1 MKESSPDTRPALPQH
16 PAAGFA
22 DGIRFAL
29 ATLRHLQGQQPDL
42 QINTEVCQA
51 LERAADEAKQPEPHT
66 QGSHRTLPTADDTS
80 QPPAPQHLNDP
91 ETHSSEC
98 GLPDCNYRA
107 SGLTDA
113 EAQANL
119 SRHLDDAHG
128 PETETLAEAGQNAYR
143 RCLSAAQSATAWFA
157 RTNEIPD
164 IARRRRAMKLANES
178 RLWSERA
185 AERIDRAW
193 RVARNGQHIPNAADP

>member
-1 MKESSPDTRPALPQH
+1 MLEHAAHEAVGRQNTGLP
-16 PAAGFA
+16 
-22 DGIRFAL
+22 
-29 ATLRHLQGQQPDL
+29 
-42 QINTEVCQA
+42 
-51 LERAADEAKQPEPHT
+51 KPHT
-66 QGSHRTLPTADDTS
+66 HAAYRPLPTAADTS
-80 QPPAPQHLNDP
+80 QLPAPQHLNDP
-91 ETHSSEC
+91 ETHSANC
-98 GLPDCNYRA
+98 GLPDCSYRA

-185 AERIDRAW
+185 AERIDQALRMAS
-193 RVARNGQHIPNAADP
+193 NGEA